1 MNIILN
7 WIISALII
15 LVIAYILPGVT
26 VTGFVVALLVA
37 LVLGLINAFIR
48 PVVLLLTLPIN
59 IITLGLFTLVI
70 NTLMVLLAAWV
81 VPGFEIASF
90 WWAFVFS
97 VALWVVNVLV
107 KQPVIS
113 EASNPNPSHS
123 M

>member
-7 WIISALII
+7 WVISALIVF
-15 LVIAYILPGVT
+15 VIAYILPGVT
-26 VTGFVVALLVA
+26 VSGFLMALVVA

-48 PVVLLLTLPIN
+48 PIVLFLTLPIN
-59 IITLGLFTLVI
+59 ILTLGLFTLII
-70 NTLMVLLAAWV
+70 NTLMVLLAAWF

-97 VALWVVNVLV
+97 IALWVVNVLV

-113 EASNPNPSHS
+113 GVSNPNPSHS